1 MNPGS
6 FEQTTTSRLIEKTGG
21 LINWK
26 FTHRA
31 KVSSQES
38 KDVGEL
44 SSTDWRSLAAKVH
57 LEKFKMFLWS

>member
-1 MNPGS
+1 
-6 FEQTTTSRLIEKTGG
+6 LIEKTGG